1 MYVTSD
7 AATREIWTW
16 VPSVILDPSP
26 PCWSGN
32 PLWLSK
38 FNQKNLIY
46 DVLRHRKITN
56 AIHQVMSTYSG
67 TGINTPYTTGLP
79 SPMRRHV
86 FLYINYESMYW
97 ICLFDFQCFWVI
109 FSNILRI
116 MYSTNREYPGSMAGS
131 EILSSLTEVMINDP
145 KTVVI
150 IQLIHCTSI
159 QTIFTHPSSS

>member
-38 FNQKNLIY
+38 FNHNNLIY
-46 DVLRHRKITN
+46 DVHRHHKITN

-97 ICLFDFQCFWVI
+97 LSFVCLIFSVCELFDLQYFGDHVLDFQGISWFHGWQWDI
-109 FSNILRI
+109 ILTYRG
-116 MYSTNREYPGSMAGS
+116 NDQ
-131 EILSSLTEVMINDP
+131 LINDP
-145 KTVVI
+145 KPAVI
-150 IQLIHCTSI
+150 SLKNRR
-159 QTIFTHPSSS
+159 